1 MSKFLSKDLAAYR
14 KYYSCNNVLV
24 NCVENWRKALDDK
37 KHVGCILI
45 DLSKAFDSLP
55 HGLLIAK
62 LHAYGFSLKSCKF
75 VHNYLS
81 DRKQTVKI
89 GNIKSSWQ
97 SLKTGV
103 PQGSVTGPLLFNIFI
118 NDFILKLQNTCN
130 VYNYADDNTLSYAHS
145 DPIVIKQMLEQASND
160 ALIWFGNN
168 FMKANPSKFQSIWFS
183 KDDLSLNFEVADSTI
198 KSEKVVKLLGI
209 QLDSKLSF
217 TQHVTTICKKAAR
230 QINALSRISK
240 NLNYYNKLK
249 IYESFIMSNFIY
261 CSVVYNNL
269 NSTNDRKMEKLNKRA
284 LRLVCNNYT
293 CTYTELLESTG
304 KLMLYVYRKFHFGRT
319 CL

>member
-1 MSKFLSKDLAAYR
+1 
-14 KYYSCNNVLV
+14 
-24 NCVENWRKALDDK
+24 
-37 KHVGCILI
+37 
-45 DLSKAFDSLP
+45 
-55 HGLLIAK
+55 LIAK
-62 LHAYGFSLKSCKF
+62 LHAYGFSLKSCKY

-145 DPIVIKQMLEQASND
+145 DPSVIKQMLEQASND

-168 FMKANPSKFQSIWFS
+168 FIKANPSKFQSIWFS

-198 KSEKVVKLLGI
+198 KSEKFTV
-209 QLDSKLSF
+209 LSSIIILIP
-217 TQHVTTICKKAAR
+217 QMI
-230 QINALSRISK
+230 
-240 NLNYYNKLK
+240 
-249 IYESFIMSNFIY
+249 
-261 CSVVYNNL
+261 
-269 NSTNDRKMEKLNKRA
+269 
-284 LRLVCNNYT
+284 
-293 CTYTELLESTG
+293 G
-304 KLMLYVYRKFHFGRT
+304 KWKS
-319 CL
+319 